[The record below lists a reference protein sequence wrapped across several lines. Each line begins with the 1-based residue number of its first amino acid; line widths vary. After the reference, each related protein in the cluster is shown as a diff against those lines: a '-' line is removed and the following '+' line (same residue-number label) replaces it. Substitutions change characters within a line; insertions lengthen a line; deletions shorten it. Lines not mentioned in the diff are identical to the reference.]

1 MKLHFEPVEK
11 SNRREVLKLHTAPG
25 QEGFVESVEECLQ
38 EAEEFD
44 NWRPVGI
51 YRDDTL
57 LGFAMYGFFEEY
69 PPKGRVW
76 LDRLMIDERYQ
87 GKGYGHEALHG
98 LIGQIREEYGCDEI
112 YLSVVKE
119 NRQAARMYENAGF
132 CFINE
137 KDIHGEDVMVLRQ
150 KAGCGS

>member
-1 MKLHFEPVEK
+1 MELHFEPVEK
-11 SNRREVLKLHTAPG
+11 NNRREMLRLRTAPG
-25 QEGFVESVEECLQ
+25 QEGFVESVGECLE
-38 EAEEFD
+38 EADEYG

-51 YRDDTL
+51 YHEHTL

-69 PPKGRVW
+69 PPRGRVW

-87 GKGYGHEALHG
+87 GKGYGKTALEG
-98 LIGQIREEYGCDEI
+98 LVSQLRREYGCDEI

-119 NRQAARMYENAGF
+119 NRQATRMYEKAGF
-132 CFINE
+132 QFIGE

-150 KAGCGS
+150 AT